1 MEVGEYILK
10 LYDIYAMLRSVTTDS
25 RNIPQG
31 SIFFALRGETFD
43 GNRFAAD
50 ALRSGASLAV
60 VDNPDVIQG
69 LDDATRGEALKSG
82 YFIVDDTLTALQ
94 ELATVHRLRL
104 GIPIM
109 AITGTNGK
117 TTTKELTCAVMSARF
132 RVSATRGNLNNH
144 IGVPLTL
151 LAMKP
156 DTEFGIV
163 EMGASSRG
171 EIAALCGIA
180 RPNYGLITNVGRAHL
195 EGFGGEAGVRA
206 AKGELYD
213 YLAATGGQAFVRQDD
228 SILAGMAAEREGL
241 QVINYSAADA
251 DGFESNLPGEYN
263 RVNVAAAV
271 AVGRRFGV
279 TNAAMHDSISGYVPS
294 TNRSRMV
301 RTERNVVV
309 ADCYN
314 ANPSSMRAALDW
326 FASLSPADANAAGY
340 RKVVVLGDMLELG
353 KWSSAEH
360 AGVLKL
366 VAGTDIGKVIL
377 VGHEFCD
384 AVTDVDLSGKEVV
397 TYPNTA
403 MLVEKL
409 QDSPISGC
417 LLMLKGSHSM
427 ALEKLMEYL

>member
-1 MEVGEYILK
+1 MEVGEYIHK

-50 ALRSGASLAV
+50 ALRNGASLAV
-60 VDNPDVIQG
+60 VDNPDVIPG
-69 LDDATRGEALKSG
+69 LEGATRGEALKSG
-82 YFIVDDTLTALQ
+82 YFIVDDTLAALQ
-94 ELATVHRLRL
+94 GLAAVHRLKL
-104 GIPIM
+104 GIPIL

-117 TTTKELTCAVMSARF
+117 TTTKELTYAVMSSRF
-132 RVSATRGNLNNH
+132 RVSATRGNFNNH

-151 LAMKP
+151 LAMGP

-213 YLAATGGQAFVRQDD
+213 YLAATGGQAFVRLDD
-228 SILAGMAAEREGL
+228 PVLASMAAEREGL
-241 QVINYSAADA
+241 QVIGYSADDA
-251 DGFESNLPGEYN
+251 DGFESNLPGGYN
-263 RVNVAAAV
+263 RFNVAAAV

-279 TNAAMHDSISGYVPS
+279 INAAMRDAISGYVPS
-294 TNRSRMV
+294 TNRSRV
-301 RTERNVVV
+301 VHTERNVVV

-326 FASLSPADANAAGY
+326 FASLFPADVNAVGY
-340 RKVVVLGDMLELG
+340 RKVAVLGDMLELG
-353 KWSSAEH
+353 EWSRAEH

-366 VAGTDIGKVIL
+366 MAGTDIHKVVL
-377 VGHEFCD
+377 VGHEFGE
-384 AVTDVDLSGKEVV
+384 ALADVDLSGKEVV

-403 MLVEKL
+403 ALVEKL
-409 QDSPISGC
+409 QGNPVSGC
-417 LLMLKGSHSM
+417 LLMLKGSHGM
-427 ALEKLMEYL
+427 ALEKLLEYL